1 MQAKDESNSATPL
14 NCHIV
19 FFLHDFSNQ
28 ILPSKIFQFK
38 GLFALH
44 NSISASDIVNCI
56 ALNLQESLQSLSPI
70 HLSEMEGTELMSRLD
85 QKFLIQSDWIPQL
98 IKACKDH
105 YKILEVEGARQSGYS
120 NRFIDTKLN
129 DSLNAHTRGRK
140 IRFKARIRQYD
151 SNGKSFLEI
160 KEKTVQGKTIKSR
173 LERGKKVDL
182 FEELSGVEWDFLNE
196 HYQYNEPKLSDVSCH
211 FNRLTLVS
219 TERQERI
226 TIDTDIVFKSKDR
239 TEGLGS
245 LAIIEVKQE
254 AIDRFSPLLMALK
267 AFRFE
272 HTPLGRRTS
281 LSKYVLGML
290 LLNPDLPPRSY
301 RMVVKRIRRLKN
313 LIK

>member
-1 MQAKDESNSATPL
+1 
-14 NCHIV
+14 
-19 FFLHDFSNQ
+19 
-28 ILPSKIFQFK
+28 
-38 GLFALH
+38 
-44 NSISASDIVNCI
+44 
-56 ALNLQESLQSLSPI
+56 LNLQDSLQSLSPI

-85 QKFLIQSDWIPQL
+85 QKFLIQSDWIPLL
-98 IKACKDH
+98 IKSCKDH

-129 DSLNAHTRGRK
+129 DSLHAHTRGRK

-182 FEELSGVEWDFLNE
+182 FEELSCVEWDFLNE
-196 HYQYNEPKLSDVSCH
+196 HYRYNEPKLSDISCH

-226 TIDTDIVFKSKDR
+226 TIDTDIVFKSKER
-239 TEGLGS
+239 TEDLGS
-245 LAIIEVKQE
+245 LAIVEVKQE
-254 AIDRFSPLLMALK
+254 AIDRFSPLLVALK

-290 LLNPDLPPRSY
+290 LLNADLPPRSY
-301 RMVVKRIRRLKN
+301 RMVMKRIRRLKN
-313 LIK
+313 LIN